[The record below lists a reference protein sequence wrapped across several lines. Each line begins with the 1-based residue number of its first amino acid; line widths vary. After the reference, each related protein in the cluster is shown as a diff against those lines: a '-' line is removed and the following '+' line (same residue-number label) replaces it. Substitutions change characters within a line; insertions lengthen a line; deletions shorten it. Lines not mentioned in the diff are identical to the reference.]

1 MCGRRL
7 LLILLLFFIP
17 HSTPS
22 SSTPSALDALLGRTH
37 GRAFLRRHW
46 QRKHLHAPS
55 AAAQLRGLFSSDE
68 LDELFRSGVSVYN
81 ESSSVASSSGA
92 LPRGRPMQNMLD
104 YSVIKRQRGA
114 DGEWWSGKYG
124 AAVDR
129 MPPEQLHD
137 LFRRG
142 FSVVLNRLNYRHPR
156 VAALS
161 AALSEV
167 FGHRVNCN
175 MCVGEETRRETRR
188 EKREKRKHLSS
199 YLHVCMCVCVKTETR
214 RDMDLLPVVCLSACA
229 RLCCTIENEG
239 RLHSLLHNRNG
250 M

>member
-1 MCGRRL
+1 
-7 LLILLLFFIP
+7 
-17 HSTPS
+17 
-22 SSTPSALDALLGRTH
+22 
-37 GRAFLRRHW
+37 
-46 QRKHLHAPS
+46 
-55 AAAQLRGLFSSDE
+55 
-68 LDELFRSGVSVYN
+68 
-81 ESSSVASSSGA
+81 
-92 LPRGRPMQNMLD
+92 MQNMLD

-229 RLCCTIENEG
+229 RMCGTIENEG
-239 RLHSLLHNRNG
+239 RLHRCFITAMVCDHNVLHQATTSKHTRLLSLCLPKVPDPARRIAG
-250 M
+250 LRGALRL

>member
-1 MCGRRL
+1 MIGRRL
-7 LLILLLFFIP
+7 LLLLLLLLLLFFIP
-17 HSTPS
+17 LSTPS

-37 GRAFLRRHW
+37 GRAFLSRHW
-46 QRKHLHAPS
+46 QRKHLHALS

-81 ESSSVASSSGA
+81 ESSSVSSSSGA
-92 LPRGRPMQNMLD
+92 LPQGRPMQNMLD

-124 AAVDR
+124 ATVDR
-129 MPPEQLHD
+129 MPPEQLHA

-175 MCVGEETRRETRR
+175 MCVGGEERSRETRDER
-188 EKREKRKHLSS
+188 EEKALVV
-199 YLHVCMCVCVKTETR
+199 LFACVCVC
-214 RDMDLLPVVCLSACA
+214 VCVCV
-229 RLCCTIENEG
+229 C
-239 RLHSLLHNRNG
+239 
-250 M
+250 